1 MLADDMPK
9 LDGVFSSVSSR
20 IVDTL
25 RALLN
30 DDIEALNEH
39 LTIDNLSVEDYLM
52 DWRWNAGKYRADK
65 GLNEI
70 LEMLGKVRRAGA
82 SAHPGNADH

>member
-1 MLADDMPK
+1 MPK

-52 DWRWNAGKYRADK
+52 DWR
-65 GLNEI
+65 
-70 LEMLGKVRRAGA
+70 
-82 SAHPGNADH
+82 